1 MIEIPHLD
9 DDPYLPEVGEVYW
22 VDSVIV
28 QPVDKKSDRPAL
40 VVAVPAS
47 PLGRITV
54 VTRTSNVKRQPGV
67 ASPRDDALGLNKSG
81 VWGYLGTADAALWTP
96 SMVTFLGVVER
107 LVLDEVRKEF
117 AL

>member
-9 DDPYLPEVGEVYW
+9 DDPYLPDVGEVYW
-22 VDSVIV
+22 VDSAIV
-28 QPVDKKSDRPAL
+28 QPADKKSDRPAL

-47 PLGRITV
+47 PLGRITI
-54 VTRTSNVKRQPGV
+54 VTRTSNIKRQPGV

-81 VWGYLGTADAALWTP
+81 VWGYVGTAEAALWTP
-96 SMVTFLGVVER
+96 SMVTFLGVVESV
-107 LVLDEVRKEF
+107 VLGEVRKEF